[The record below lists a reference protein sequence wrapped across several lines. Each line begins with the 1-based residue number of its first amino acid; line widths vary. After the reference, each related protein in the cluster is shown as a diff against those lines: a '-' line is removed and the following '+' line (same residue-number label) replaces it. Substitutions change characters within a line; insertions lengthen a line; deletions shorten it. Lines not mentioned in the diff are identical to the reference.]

1 MGRARIVA
9 PPPKDYIPEPLVSPT
24 GDSPIEPEVIWKE
37 SNFVEEIE
45 QQTVEKVPSQEEI
58 DKDRIAQEKHE
69 ELQRQKQLAE
79 KEAKRQA
86 RLTTKNTKKDAELL
100 AEVEALRQANE
111 KLARD
116 KEAAEKAREETI
128 LAMRNKATEERGN
141 QLNMVKQRS
150 PSLWSRLK
158 AFFRRRRIEIATVG
172 IKNYETAI
180 LQRARIAVPKM
191 LDDLEKMHEQ
201 LTILEELIAKYVERQ
216 KIKDR

>member
-1 MGRARIVA
+1 MSEISIQIS
-9 PPPKDYIPEPLVSPT
+9 DT
-24 GDSPIEPEVIWKE
+24 
-37 SNFVEEIE
+37 VEESS
-45 QQTVEKVPSQEEI
+45 PEELERE
-58 DKDRIAQEKHE
+58 RIAQEKHE
-69 ELQRQKQLAE
+69 EIIRQKAAAE

-86 RLTTKNTKKDAELL
+86 RLAKRAAKKDPELL

-111 KLARD
+111 QLAKD

-141 QLNMVKQRS
+141 QLNIVKQRK
-150 PSLWSRLK
+150 PSLWNRFK
-158 AFFRRRRIEIATVG
+158 DFFRRRRIELATVG

-216 KIKDR
+216 KIKD